1 MQERPIEIQSA
12 IFDRLFATAEL
23 CNLDD
28 MEYKEYSRSL
38 KEYRDWKSSISRAID
53 DGRAEGLAEGIRQ
66 NQLETAKS
74 MLDLNIDKDVIVSVT
89 KLTYEEIENLK

>member
-1 MQERPIEIQSA
+1 
-12 IFDRLFATAEL
+12 
-23 CNLDD
+23 

-53 DGRAEGLAEGIRQ
+53 DGRAEGLAEGLEKGFAKGFSEGHAEGHVVGRAEGIRQ

-74 MLDLNIDKDVIVSVT
+74 MLDLNVDKDVIVSVT
-89 KLTYEEIENLK
+89 KLTYEKIENLK

>member
-1 MQERPIEIQSA
+1 
-12 IFDRLFATAEL
+12 
-23 CNLDD
+23 

-53 DGRAEGLAEGIRQ
+53 DGRAEGLEKGFSEGHAEGHVVGRAEGIRQ

-74 MLDLNIDKDVIVSVT
+74 MLDLNVDKDVIVSVT